1 MNIQE
6 SQTVEFKETWRD
18 EYLKTICAF
27 MNTKGGV
34 FYIGIDDNAN
44 VIGVDNI
51 KKLLEDLP
59 NKVMNAFVLNID
71 IEVEQEKG
79 IQFIKMNIP
88 KSNVALSYHGKF
100 YTRSGSTTQELKG
113 AALQRLLLRAN
124 NLSWDEIGVENATF
138 EDIDK
143 ETVSLFVRKS
153 IENNRLPLGIDHINT
168 RQLFQNLKL
177 LTKEG
182 ELTRASILLF
192 GKQPTRFFRCATF
205 KIGRFKGADP
215 TDLIIQDK
223 VEGNLFTMFDQVVDF
238 LKSKYLLSPISYK
251 GMQRVETLEI
261 PDKAIRESIL
271 NAMIHRE
278 YASTMAISLRV
289 YDPSISIWNDGELEK
304 LSIEDLSREHDS
316 FQRNPL
322 LADIFYR
329 AGYIESWG
337 RGTLTIIEETVKS
350 GLSTPIFRTRQGGLE
365 VIFSRDP
372 LRSLDSKTSIL
383 IQKLSPRQQKA
394 IEYLK
399 QNSEINNSIYQS
411 LNNISK
417 PTATRDLQQLVA
429 MKLIKKTGTSGESI
443 KYILVGSK

>member
-34 FYIGIDDNAN
+34 FYIGINDNAN

-350 GLSTPIFRTRQGGLE
+350 GLSTPVFRTRQGGLE

-399 QNSEINNSIYQS
+399 QNSEINNSIYQD

-429 MKLIKKTGTSGESI
+429 MKLIKKIGTSGESI
-443 KYILVGSK
+443 KYILVGS

>member
-71 IEVEQEKG
+71 IEIEQEKG
-79 IQFIKMNIP
+79 VQFIKMSIP
-88 KSNVALSYHGKF
+88 KSNIALSYHGKF

-138 EDIDK
+138 EDIDN

-153 IENNRLPLGIDHINT
+153 IENNRLPLATDHINT

-192 GKQPTRFFRCATF
+192 GKQPTRFFTCATF
-205 KIGRFKGADP
+205 KIGRFKGTDP

-223 VEGNLFTMFDQVVDF
+223 VEGNLFTMFDQVIDF

-278 YASTMAISLRV
+278 YASTMAISLRI

-304 LSIEDLSREHDS
+304 LNIEDLSREHDS

-337 RGTLTIIEETVKS
+337 RGTLTIIEETIKS

-365 VIFSRDP
+365 VIFSRNP
-372 LRSLDSKTSIL
+372 LRNVNSSIKSI

-399 QNSEINNSIYQS
+399 QNSEINNTVYQE

-417 PTATRDLQQLVA
+417 PTATRDLQHLVSIG
-429 MKLIKKTGTSGESI
+429 LIKKTGTSGGSI
-443 KYILVGSK
+443 KYILVGS

>member
-51 KKLLEDLP
+51 KKHLEDLP

-71 IEVEQEKG
+71 IEIEQENG

-88 KSNVALSYHGKF
+88 KSSVALSYHGKF

-138 EDIDK
+138 EDIDN

-153 IENNRLPLGIDHINT
+153 IENNRLPLATDHINT

-192 GKQPTRFFRCATF
+192 GKQPTRFFTCATF
-205 KIGRFKGADP
+205 KIGRFNGTDP

-223 VEGNLFTMFDQVVDF
+223 VEGNLFTMIDQVIDF

-251 GMQRVETLEI
+251 GMQRIETLEI

-278 YASTMAISLRV
+278 YASTMSISLRV

-304 LSIEDLSREHDS
+304 LNIEDLSREHDS

-337 RGTLTIIEETVKS
+337 RGTLTIIEETIKS
-350 GLSTPIFRTRQGGLE
+350 GLSTPVFRTRQGGLE
-365 VIFSRDP
+365 VIFSRNP
-372 LRSLDSKTSIL
+372 LRSLDSTFKTIT
-383 IQKLSPRQQKA
+383 QKLSPRQQKA

-399 QNSEINNSIYQS
+399 QNSEINNTIYQE

-417 PTATRDLQQLVA
+417 PTATRDLQHLVSIG
-429 MKLIKKTGTSGESI
+429 LIKKTGTSGGSI
-443 KYILVGSK
+443 KYILVGS

>member
-1 MNIQE
+1 MDIQE

-51 KKLLEDLP
+51 KKHLEDLP

-71 IEVEQEKG
+71 IEIEQENG

-88 KSNVALSYHGKF
+88 KSSVALSYHGKF

-138 EDIDK
+138 EDIDN

-153 IENNRLPLGIDHINT
+153 IENNRLPLATDHINT

-192 GKQPTRFFRCATF
+192 GKQPTRFFTCATF
-205 KIGRFKGADP
+205 KIGRFNGTDP

-223 VEGNLFTMFDQVVDF
+223 VEGNLFTMFDQVIDF

-251 GMQRVETLEI
+251 GMQRIETLEI

-304 LSIEDLSREHDS
+304 LNIEDLSREHDS

-337 RGTLTIIEETVKS
+337 RGTLTIIEETIKS
-350 GLSTPIFRTRQGGLE
+350 GLSTPVFRTRQGGLE
-365 VIFSRDP
+365 VIFSRNP
-372 LRSLDSKTSIL
+372 LRSLDSTFKTIT
-383 IQKLSPRQQKA
+383 QKLSPRQQKA

-399 QNSEINNSIYQS
+399 QNSEINNTIYQE

-417 PTATRDLQQLVA
+417 PTATRDLQHLVSIG
-429 MKLIKKTGTSGESI
+429 LIKKTGTSGGSI
-443 KYILVGSK
+443 KYILVGS

>member
-44 VIGVDNI
+44 VIGVANI

-153 IENNRLPLGIDHINT
+153 IENNRLPLGIDHINM

-350 GLSTPIFRTRQGGLE
+350 GLSTPVFRTRQGGLE

-399 QNSEINNSIYQS
+399 QNSEINNSIYQD

-443 KYILVGSK
+443 KYILVGS